1 VRNRTGRGRQ
11 TIGGFMRKILWFMA
25 FMFLGSVHMAAAM
38 ERFEL
43 ITTQELEQMLA
54 QRQRGEIDFVLVNSL
69 DEIIYRNSSIPG
81 SVNVP
86 WSRFDEFAGRLGT
99 DKNKLIVTY

>member
-1 VRNRTGRGRQ
+1 
-11 TIGGFMRKILWFMA
+11 
-25 FMFLGSVHMAAAM
+25 MAAAM

-54 QRQRGEIDFVLVNSL
+54 RRQRGEIDFMLVNAL
-69 DEIIYRNSSIPG
+69 DEIIYRHNSIPG

-86 WSRFDEFAGRLGT
+86 WSRVNELIGRLGT

>member
-1 VRNRTGRGRQ
+1 MCGAQ
-11 TIGGFMRKILWFMA
+11 MA
-25 FMFLGSVHMAAAM
+25 TAM

-43 ITTQELEQMLA
+43 ITTQELERMLA
-54 QRQRGEIDFVLVNSL
+54 QRQRGEVDFVLVNSL
-69 DEIIYRNSSIPG
+69 DEIIYRHNAIPG

-86 WSRFDEFAGRLGT
+86 WSRVDELVGRLGT

>member
-1 VRNRTGRGRQ
+1 
-11 TIGGFMRKILWFMA
+11 MRKRAWI
-25 FMFLGSVHMAAAM
+25 SVFIVLCTASLAAAM

-54 QRQRGEIDFVLVNSL
+54 QRQRGEIDFVLVNAL
-69 DEIIYRNSSIPG
+69 DEIIYRHNSIPG

-86 WSRFDEFAGRLGT
+86 WSRVNERIGRLGS

>member
-1 VRNRTGRGRQ
+1 
-11 TIGGFMRKILWFMA
+11 MRKVTWIIA
-25 FMFLGSVHMAAAM
+25 FLLLGSVHLAAAM

-54 QRQRGEIDFVLVNSL
+54 QRQRGEIDFALVNSL
-69 DEIIYRNSSIPG
+69 DEIIYRHNSIPG

-86 WSRFDEFAGRLGT
+86 WSRVNELVGRLGT